1 MILVLPEIPH
11 LTIIVTFPPRF
22 PGPSLG
28 PIPKPPPRSI
38 HSHSQPTS
46 SSVSLRPL
54 LERSRTTPGARSP
67 APSPGPFRSMSAG
80 GKPRSHIRKMI
91 LASVQREEAP
101 KSSSSPPGSQPTPP
115 PRAKSPSQH
124 ILSLPFPHLV
134 PTNHLPRTSARVCLV
149 PPPYRDPIPER
160 TKEQDRA
167 YAEWLFESSSNVQR
181 CLTRAVS
188 YCQDDLL
195 RAADELLVTTHW
207 IVSYMH
213 QLGISIG
220 ELL

>member
-1 MILVLPEIPH
+1 MILVLPKIPH
-11 LTIIVTFPPRF
+11 LTITVAFHPRF

-28 PIPKPPPRSI
+28 PIPKPPPRTM

-46 SSVSLRPL
+46 SSASFHPR
-54 LERSRTTPGARSP
+54 LERSRTAPGARSP
-67 APSPGPFRSMSAG
+67 APSPGPLRSTSSA

-91 LASVQREEAP
+91 LASVQREEPP
-101 KSSSSPPGSQPTPP
+101 KPSGSPPGLQPTPP
-115 PRAKSPSQH
+115 PRAKSPSPH
-124 ILSLPFPHLV
+124 ILSLSLPHLV
-134 PTNHLPRTSARVCLV
+134 PTSHIPRTSARVCLV

-181 CLTRAVS
+181 CLTRAVT

-207 IVSYMH
+207 IVSYIH
-213 QLGISIG
+213 QLGISH
-220 ELL
+220 